1 MSLLSVDPGNN
12 TGWAFFNGTGVLQCC
27 GLVKCLVPASLDA
40 LAEKVARADSV
51 YVEIPQVYS
60 GPRAKGDP
68 NDLIQVALC
77 AGWVISQYRQAD
89 LKTVKPAEWKG
100 QEPKDITYKRVLA
113 SLDAVERATFDICLS
128 RFNKGVRH
136 NVVDAV
142 GIGLWALRRKVGS
155 K

>member
-1 MSLLSVDPGNN
+1 MSLLSVDPGNS
-12 TGWAFFNGTGVLQCC
+12 TGWAFFDSKGSLQCC

-40 LAEKVARADSV
+40 LAETVTSASQI

-68 NDLIQVALC
+68 NDLIQVAVC

-100 QEPKDITYKRVLA
+100 QEPKEITHKRVLA
-113 SLDAVERATFDICLS
+113 SLSPYELAVFEQNLGKHKKS
-128 RFNKGVRH
+128 VQH

-142 GIGLWALRRKVGS
+142 GIGLWALKRKVGS

>member
-1 MSLLSVDPGNN
+1 MNLLSVDPGNN
-12 TGWAFFNGTGVLQCC
+12 TGWAFFNSAGVLQCC

-40 LAEKVARADSV
+40 LAEKVSSADTV

-68 NDLIQVALC
+68 NDLIQVAVC
-77 AGWVISQYRQAD
+77 AGWVISQYRRAD

-100 QEPKDITYKRVLA
+100 QEPKEITHKRVLA
-113 SLDAVERATFDICLS
+113 SLSPYELTVFDQDLKKHP
-128 RFNKGVRH
+128 KGVQH